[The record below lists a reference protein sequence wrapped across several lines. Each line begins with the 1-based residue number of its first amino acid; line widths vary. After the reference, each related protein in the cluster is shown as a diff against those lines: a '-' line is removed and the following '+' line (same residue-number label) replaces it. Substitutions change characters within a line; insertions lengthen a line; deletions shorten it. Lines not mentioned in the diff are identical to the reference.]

1 MWIIAK
7 ESSNI
12 EFKQIPTGSYPARC
26 VRLVDL
32 GTHKS
37 EYMGKE
43 IEKHEI
49 MIGFEFPTE
58 LEIFDEGKW
67 EQPFFSSKYFTLSL
81 SEKANLRKFLENWR
95 WKTFTSEELAW
106 FDLTN
111 LIWVEAMISIIE
123 VTNKDWQKRNVI
135 GSATRLPKGMECPPQ
150 INESIVFS
158 LDWIDFDEN
167 ILNKLWN
174 KTVEKIKQSKEYQNL
189 NFWM

>member
-1 MWIIAK
+1 
-7 ESSNI
+7 
-12 EFKQIPTGSYPARC
+12 
-26 VRLVDL
+26 
-32 GTHKS
+32 
-37 EYMGKE
+37 
-43 IEKHEI
+43 
-49 MIGFEFPTE
+49 
-58 LEIFDEGKW
+58 
-67 EQPFFSSKYFTLSL
+67 
-81 SEKANLRKFLENWR
+81 
-95 WKTFTSEELAW
+95 LAW

-174 KTVEKIKQSKEYQNL
+174 KTIEKIKQSKEYQNL